1 MSVKNQIISILGFVS
16 TYSLYPDSFSLLKKK
31 ISWFGNYIITSHGP
45 TPRKEQSPGQTNT
58 ETDNFMSKAIFTTDF
73 TLNTVGMKIKI
84 IEKTY
89 LGPKPHTKE
98 IMMGKLKFWL

>member
-1 MSVKNQIISILGFVS
+1 M
-16 TYSLYPDSFSLLKKK
+16 
-31 ISWFGNYIITSHGP
+31 GP